1 MFKTKL
7 QHELCEVRSVK
18 SAVWSVIFGR
28 KASLG
33 IALQCGRV
41 QVMLVD
47 SNSATGSQEA
57 RAHGPVSRTA
67 RASSID
73 ETSLKM

>member
-1 MFKTKL
+1 MSCVKCGVWRV
-7 QHELCEVRSVK
+7 QCEE
-18 SAVWSVIFGR
+18 WSLER

-33 IALQCGRV
+33 IALQRGRV
-41 QVMLVD
+41 QVMLLD

-57 RAHGPVSRTA
+57 RAHGPGSRTA

>member
-1 MFKTKL
+1 M
-7 QHELCEVRSVK
+7 QCEVS
-18 SAVWSVIFGR
+18 SLER

-33 IALQCGRV
+33 IALQRGRV
-41 QVMLVD
+41 QVMLLD

-57 RAHGPVSRTA
+57 RAHGPGSRTA

>member
-18 SAVWSVIFGR
+18 SAVWSLER

-33 IALQCGRV
+33 IALQRGRV
-41 QVMLVD
+41 QVLLLD

-57 RAHGPVSRTA
+57 RAQGPGSRTA